1 MRYPNGGVAQA
12 ENSWAAHGGLDLRFE
27 IHGSEGSIFGD
38 PTRETSLKCFS
49 LGGSG
54 YVVEKAEMQKGW
66 LFPIIDECRAYG
78 YLDELRAFFVSFS
91 RDEMPRE
98 TFEDGLIVNQIIDA
112 AYTLFYKSH
121 VSIDIIYGR
130 YSPRTRGILDIITY
144 LVFFFPF
151 CLIVFY
157 QGIIF
162 AQTSWSIGETSESA
176 ALRIVPLVKTVIP
189 VTFGLLLL
197 QGLANFIRSIMLV
210 LKGKEI

>member
-1 MRYPNGGVAQA
+1 MQLKTILKGFDGISEWTGRIFVWLIIPLTVVVVYEVISRRVFNAPNI
-12 ENSWAAHGGLDLRFE
+12 WATEVTNYL
-27 IHGSEGSIFGD
+27 
-38 PTRETSLKCFS
+38 
-49 LGGSG
+49 
-54 YVVEKAEMQKGW
+54 
-66 LFPIIDECRAYG
+66 YG
-78 YLDELRAFFVSFS
+78 PHFMLV
-91 RDEMPRE
+91 
-98 TFEDGLIVNQIIDA
+98 A
-112 AYTLFYKSH
+112 AYTLLYKSH

-130 YSPRTRGILDIITY
+130 YSARTRGILDIITY

-176 ALRIVPLVKTVIP
+176 ALRIVPLIKTVIP